1 MDIYRGIGPLFQTLK
16 RVGDMGFHKM
26 LSIIVVVIIFL
37 YILYKLL
44 QKRSEMIREKF
55 TNSTVLSIQKANT
68 LIPNIQNTSKNYYS
82 KPLNQFYI
90 MSAYGGGFDG
100 YEITEDMILYTLSLG
115 YRYIFIHVFFDVK
128 PTGST
133 AMVGFSSIYSPMENI
148 AQKMIPLID
157 FIELLEQNAFSTS
170 SAPNPGDPFFLHILP
185 AYQTG
190 QDTTSKQ
197 RATGHNTQL
206 NSQIEQA
213 LAIIQNTNRASGKI
227 QPITPLRQIQG
238 QLVIVMDETST
249 AGNMTDNLKNMI
261 SLNVPSSSIQK
272 SPAYSASPPSP
283 PSPSSS
289 PSPSLEK
296 MSIVLPF
303 NESGTI
309 LNSLPPYKDL
319 YNAKKW
325 NITPVCPWESRF
337 IFTISTLGLSNFGDY
352 ENMFYTEGSSAFIPL
367 T

>member
-1 MDIYRGIGPLFQTLK
+1 
-16 RVGDMGFHKM
+16 
-26 LSIIVVVIIFL
+26 
-37 YILYKLL
+37 
-44 QKRSEMIREKF
+44 
-55 TNSTVLSIQKANT
+55 
-68 LIPNIQNTSKNYYS
+68 
-82 KPLNQFYI
+82 
-90 MSAYGGGFDG
+90 
-100 YEITEDMILYTLSLG
+100 
-115 YRYIFIHVFFDVK
+115 
-128 PTGST
+128 
-133 AMVGFSSIYSPMENI
+133 
-148 AQKMIPLID
+148 
-157 FIELLEQNAFSTS
+157 LEQNAFSTS

-213 LAIIQNTNRASGKI
+213 LTIIQNTNRASGKI
-227 QPITPLRQIQG
+227 ESTTPLRQIQG

-261 SLNVPSSSIQK
+261 SLNVPSFDIKK
-272 SPAYSASPPSP
+272 SPA
-283 PSPSSS
+283 S
-289 PSPSLEK
+289 PSPSPASPASPASL
-296 MSIVLPF
+296 SIVLPF
-303 NESGTI
+303 DESGAI
-309 LNSLPPYKDL
+309 LSSLPPYKDL

>member
-1 MDIYRGIGPLFQTLK
+1 MDIYRGIGPLFQRIKT
-16 RVGDMGFHKM
+16 VGDMGFHKM

-44 QKRSEMIREKF
+44 QKRSEMIQEGF
-55 TNSTVLSIQKANT
+55 ANSNVLSIQKANT
-68 LIPNIQNTSKNYYS
+68 LIPNIQNMSKNYYS
-82 KPLNQFYI
+82 KQLNNFYI

-100 YEITEDMILYTLSLG
+100 YDVSEDMMLYTLSLG
-115 YRYIFIHVFFDVK
+115 YRYVFIHVFYDVK

-133 AMVGFSSIYSPMENI
+133 AVVGFSSLYSPMENI
-148 AQKMIPLID
+148 AQKSIPLID

-213 LAIIQNTNRASGKI
+213 LTIIQNTNRASGKI
-227 QPITPLRQIQG
+227 ESTTPLRQIQG

-261 SLNVPSSSIQK
+261 SLNVPSFDIKK
-272 SPAYSASPPSP
+272 SPA
-283 PSPSSS
+283 S
-289 PSPSLEK
+289 PSPSPASPASPASL
-296 MSIVLPF
+296 SIVLPF
-303 NESGTI
+303 DESGAI
-309 LNSLPPYKDL
+309 LSSLPPYKDL